1 MVKIMIEVAYTR
13 NEFYE
18 LKKKWLA
25 SNSEHSKIGFVPTMG
40 NLHEGHLSLLEKS
53 LSENEL
59 SVMSIFVNPKQFGPN
74 EDFGKY
80 PRTLDEDISKITRLF
95 FEISNR
101 EDGKNKSII
110 IFAPQSDQEIYP
122 EGFSTTI
129 SVGPITQILCGKYRP
144 THFDGVTTVVYCLF
158 KIVGAHNA
166 YFGQKDYQQCV
177 VLQKM
182 INDLSLEIKMHIF
195 PIIRNSEGL
204 ALSSRNQYLSDAEK
218 KDALYLHQT
227 LLNLRKKFEDNDLE
241 TALNLTRPMLKEI
254 LTDSRFDYLEILDGD
269 SLFPVTMTTTKIAIL
284 GVLRLSGTRLLDN
297 EVFNLYAR

>member
-1 MVKIMIEVAYTR
+1 MIEIAYTK
-13 NEFYE
+13 NELFE
-18 LKKKWLA
+18 LKKKW
-25 SNSEHSKIGFVPTMG
+25 SENNPAQKSIGFVPTMG

-53 LSENEL
+53 LAENDL

-74 EDFGKY
+74 EDFNKY
-80 PRTLDEDISKITRLF
+80 PRTLDDDISKITRLF

-101 EDGKNKSII
+101 QSSSEKSII
-110 IFAPQSDQEIYP
+110 VFAPQNDNEIYP

-144 THFDGVTTVVYCLF
+144 THFDGVATVVYCLF

-182 INDLSLEIKMHIF
+182 IADLSLDIKMHIF

-218 KDALYLHQT
+218 KDALYLHET
-227 LLNLRKKFEDNDLE
+227 LLNLKKQFENHDRD
-241 TALNLTRPMLKEI
+241 TAMKLTKPMLEEYLKD
-254 LTDSRFDYLEILDGD
+254 TRFDYLEILDGD
-269 SLFPVTMTTTKIAIL
+269 TLLPVTDRTLKIAIL

>member
-1 MVKIMIEVAYTR
+1 MIEIAYTR
-13 NEFYE
+13 NEFFE
-18 LKKKWLA
+18 LKKKWQEK
-25 SNSEHSKIGFVPTMG
+25 NSPQSQIGFVPTMG

-53 LSENEL
+53 LTENDL

-74 EDFGKY
+74 EDFTKY

-95 FEISNR
+95 FEVSNR
-101 EDGKNKSII
+101 QSGKEKSII
-110 IFAPQSDQEIYP
+110 VFAPQTDSEIYP

-129 SVGPITQILCGKYRP
+129 SVGPVTQILCGKYRP

-204 ALSSRNQYLSDAEK
+204 ALSSRNQYLSESDK
-218 KDALYLHQT
+218 KDALFLHRT
-227 LLNLRKKFEDNDLE
+227 LTGLKHQFEEHNLEIAMK
-241 TALNLTRPMLKEI
+241 LTSPMLEEYLK
-254 LTDSRFDYLEILDGD
+254 DSRFDYLEILDGNTL
-269 SLFPVTMTTTKIAIL
+269 SPINERTQKIAIL

-297 EVFNLYAR
+297 EVFDLYAR

>member
-1 MVKIMIEVAYTR
+1 MIEIAYTK
-13 NEFYE
+13 NEFFE
-18 LKKKWLA
+18 LKRKWQENNPA
-25 SNSEHSKIGFVPTMG
+25 QKSIGFVPTMG

-53 LSENEL
+53 LAENDL
-59 SVMSIFVNPKQFGPN
+59 SIMSIFVNPKQFGPN
-74 EDFGKY
+74 EDFNKY
-80 PRTLDEDISKITRLF
+80 PRTLDDDISKITRLF

-101 EDGKNKSII
+101 QDASEKSII
-110 IFAPQSDQEIYP
+110 VFAPQNDNEIYP
-122 EGFSTTI
+122 EGFSSTI

-177 VLQKM
+177 VLKKM
-182 INDLSLEIKMHIF
+182 IADLSLEINMHIF

-218 KDALYLHQT
+218 KDALYLHET
-227 LLNLRKKFEDNDLE
+227 LLNLKKQFENHDRE
-241 TALNLTRPMLKEI
+241 TALKLTKPMLEEYLKD
-254 LTDSRFDYLEILDGD
+254 TRFDYLEILDGD
-269 SLFPVTMTTTKIAIL
+269 TLLAVSDRTLKIAIL